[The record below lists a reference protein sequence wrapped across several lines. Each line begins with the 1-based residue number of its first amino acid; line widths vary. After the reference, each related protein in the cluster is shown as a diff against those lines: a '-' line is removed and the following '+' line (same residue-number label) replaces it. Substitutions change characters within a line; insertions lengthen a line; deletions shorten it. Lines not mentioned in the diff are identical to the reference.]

1 MKINHPLKKPKIMKR
16 FIGILTIILFTY
28 GCSRDNEDTLDRYF
42 IAEIVNFNLNCSTC
56 ILKFPNDSIE
66 IKQAIGASRDN
77 YYQTVNLTKDT
88 FKINQRVLVK
98 LRKSE
103 ENELRACITL
113 YASYDYRNIFIID
126 FKPDE

>member
-1 MKINHPLKKPKIMKR
+1 M
-16 FIGILTIILFTY
+16 
-28 GCSRDNEDTLDRYF
+28 
-42 IAEIVNFNLNCSTC
+42 
-56 ILKFPNDSIE
+56 KFPNDSIE

-77 YYQTVNLTKDT
+77 YYQTVNLEKDT

-98 LRKSE
+98 LRKPE

-113 YASYDYRNIFIID
+113 YASYDYRNIFIVD